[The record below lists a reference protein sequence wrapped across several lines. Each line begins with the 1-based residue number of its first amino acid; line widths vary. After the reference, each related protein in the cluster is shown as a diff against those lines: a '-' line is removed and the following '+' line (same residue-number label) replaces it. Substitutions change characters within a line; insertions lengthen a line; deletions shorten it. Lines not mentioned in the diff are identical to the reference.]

1 MSRKFSLSSLATLLL
16 VLLALF
22 IAPPIMADE
31 DDPDDGPPPHAGPPG
46 GDGPPG
52 LATPPGRG
60 NPPDRQ
66 GPPEDRGPP
75 GDRGPR
81 FGNGPDAG
89 PPSGIPDFCTPRR
102 PAGRGEGP
110 AGQAGLSSI
119 ALLDFS
125 DADEQGDAS
134 GKLVYRWI
142 APLFDFVF
150 NARGLEAEQAYT
162 LAYMGSDVI
171 CLGSGIS
178 TEDGTL
184 HIQDALDIGTD
195 LPADDN
201 QDEASLALIANDTDD
216 CAAGAVVLLA
226 DEGMFYVRYGE
237 EDAGDD

>member
-31 DDPDDGPPPHAGPPG
+31 DDPDNGPPPHAGPPG

-125 DADEQGDAS
+125 GDNGS

-150 NARGLEAEQAYT
+150 NARGLEPGQDYT
-162 LAYMGSDVI
+162 LVYLGSPVI
-171 CLGSGIS
+171 CLGSGTS
-178 TEDGTL
+178 TEGGTL

-195 LPADDN
+195 LPAN
-201 QDEASLALIANDTDD
+201 GDEGEVATLALIVGEECADSPAVLIADD
-216 CAAGAVVLLA
+216 
-226 DEGMFYVRYGE
+226 GMFYVRYVEDDDSE
-237 EDAGDD
+237 EDDGDD